1 MTAWSTSAGSRT
13 ATLDPDIIVPAL
25 AVTKANFRHGSF
37 PGTVTRSCS
46 AGELAE
52 PSAQDSWPSPSIW
65 PSSTLTGTRPYAVP
79 PPTPNMIVLTK
90 YHALY
95 DFAAGLLSAV
105 DTVWSRE
112 SNGKMGLL
120 RTRKDRRL
128 YRTPVYQFCIPIP
141 RHIARSADQ
150 VR

>member
-1 MTAWSTSAGSRT
+1 MS
-13 ATLDPDIIVPAL
+13 
-25 AVTKANFRHGSF
+25 
-37 PGTVTRSCS
+37 
-46 AGELAE
+46 
-52 PSAQDSWPSPSIW
+52 SWPAGYDP
-65 PSSTLTGTRPYAVP
+65 TGVSGLETGATITTRRRAECLPYAVP